1 MTDEDYKTLKL
12 LCWAI
17 IHAIACVIIGLLVW
31 AFV

>member
-1 MTDEDYKTLKL
+1 MTDEDYKMLKF

-17 IHAIACVIIGLLVW
+17 IWSMACMIIGVLVW